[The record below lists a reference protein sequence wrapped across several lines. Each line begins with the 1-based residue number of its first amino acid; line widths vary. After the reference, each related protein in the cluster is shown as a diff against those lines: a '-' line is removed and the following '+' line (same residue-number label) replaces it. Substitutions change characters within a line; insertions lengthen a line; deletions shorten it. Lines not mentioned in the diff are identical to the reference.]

1 MAVVDNVKFSHVSIT
16 GLIICTS
23 FSSYFSIHEMM
34 CFIIFIG
41 CVMEGSIAFCFSVIC
56 FVLKSYQS
64 LANNRVVWVIQFYYG
79 RLTPQQCVAII
90 QLLSKSVIRYAN
102 TKRIT
107 VNSLAPLLP
116 SPNSTRHFP
125 SGILEK

>member
-1 MAVVDNVKFSHVSIT
+1 MAVVDNMKFSRVNVT

-23 FSSYFSIHEMM
+23 FNSYFSIHEMM
-34 CFIIFIG
+34 CFIIFIR
-41 CVMEGSIAFCFSVIC
+41 CVVEGSIPFCFSVIC
-56 FVLKSYQS
+56 LALKSYQS
-64 LANNRVVWVIQFYYG
+64 LANNRVVWVTQFYYG
-79 RLTPQQCVAII
+79 RLTLQQCVAII
-90 QLLSKSVIRYAN
+90 QFLSKSVIRYAN

-107 VNSLAPLLP
+107 VNSLALSLP

>member
-1 MAVVDNVKFSHVSIT
+1 MYKFQLLFFNTRDDV
-16 GLIICTS
+16 
-23 FSSYFSIHEMM
+23 FYYIHRV
-34 CFIIFIG
+34 CRGRID
-41 CVMEGSIAFCFSVIC
+41 AFLFLFIC
-56 FVLKSYQS
+56 FVFKSYQS

-107 VNSLAPLLP
+107 VNSLAPSFP

>member
-1 MAVVDNVKFSHVSIT
+1 MAVVDNVKFSHVNVTS
-16 GLIICTS
+16 LIICTS
-23 FSSYFSIHEMM
+23 SNSYFSIHEMM

-41 CVMEGSIAFCFSVIC
+41 CVVEGSIPFCFSVIC

-107 VNSLAPLLP
+107 VNSLTPSLPL
-116 SPNSTRHFP
+116 PNSTRHFP

>member
-1 MAVVDNVKFSHVSIT
+1 MDNVKFLRVKVT
-16 GLIICTS
+16 GLIICTMS
-23 FSSYFSIHEMM
+23 NSYFSIHEMM
-34 CFIIFIG
+34 CFIIFIR
-41 CVMEGSIAFCFSVIC
+41 CVVEGSIAFCFSVIC
-56 FVLKSYQS
+56 PALKSYQS
-64 LANNRVVWVIQFYYG
+64 LANNRVIWVIQFYYG
-79 RLTPQQCVAII
+79 RLTTQQCVAII

-107 VNSLAPLLP
+107 VNSLTRSLS

>member
-1 MAVVDNVKFSHVSIT
+1 MERSIP
-16 GLIICTS
+16 
-23 FSSYFSIHEMM
+23 
-34 CFIIFIG
+34 
-41 CVMEGSIAFCFSVIC
+41 FCFSVIC

-79 RLTPQQCVAII
+79 RLTPQQFVAII

-107 VNSLAPLLP
+107 VNSLVPHSSHLTAPDIFLREYLKSKAYANKSGP
-116 SPNSTRHFP
+116 RSFKISNSKTNTKVIRSSDP
-125 SGILEK
+125 MTKN